1 MATITRENISLLNDK
16 LTITLSKGDYLED
29 FEKSLKKYAKSA
41 NIPGFRKGMVPAGL
55 VKKMYGQGVFGEQVL
70 RKVEEELNKYLQ
82 TEQIDIFAQPLPLGQ
97 QSPQLDMNQPGD
109 YQFEFEIGLKPA
121 IELKPEQL
129 KVTRYVVNVTDQ
141 MIQEEVE
148 RWQKR
153 NGERT
158 EPEAIHHKDNVLQI
172 NLTEVDAAGQPV
184 ENGIQKDTSLLVSDF
199 EEATQTALMG
209 KKKEETLD
217 ITLQQAFTAEVLKAV
232 LSELGMQENQKEL
245 SLRLTIKKINQIIP
259 AELNEELYKKV
270 FPDQEITSE
279 DSFRLAVKESIA
291 AHFAQQAKNQVYDQI
306 YHALVDHTPLSFPE
320 NFLKRWMQQGG
331 EQPKTAEQAESEYP
345 SFEKQL
351 KWTLISNQLIQ
362 DNKIEVTPDDI
373 RNFAKMQL
381 FSYMGGQIN
390 MMGENSQW
398 IDDYANRMLQDK
410 KFVEDSYHRI
420 STDKMFQQLETMVS
434 AVDEPISRED
444 FESKLHHHH
453 H

>member
-16 LTITLSKGDYLED
+16 LTITLSKGDYLDD

-82 TEQIDIFAQPLPLGQ
+82 TEQIDIFAQPLPLSQ

-245 SLRLTIKKINQIIP
+245 PLRLTINKITQIIP
-259 AELNEELYKKV
+259 AELNEDLYKKV
-270 FPDQEITSE
+270 FPDQEITTE
-279 DSFRLAVKESIA
+279 DAFRLAVKESIA

>member
-1 MATITRENISLLNDK
+1 
-16 LTITLSKGDYLED
+16 
-29 FEKSLKKYAKSA
+29 
-41 NIPGFRKGMVPAGL
+41 
-55 VKKMYGQGVFGEQVL
+55 
-70 RKVEEELNKYLQ
+70 
-82 TEQIDIFAQPLPLGQ
+82 
-97 QSPQLDMNQPGD
+97 MNQPGD

-245 SLRLTIKKINQIIP
+245 TFRLTIKKITQIIP
-259 AELNEELYKKV
+259 AELNEDLYKKV

-279 DSFRLAVKESIA
+279 DAFRLAVKESIA

>member
-245 SLRLTIKKINQIIP
+245 PLRLTINKITQIIP
-259 AELNEELYKKV
+259 AELNEDLYKKV

-279 DSFRLAVKESIA
+279 DAFRLAVKESIA